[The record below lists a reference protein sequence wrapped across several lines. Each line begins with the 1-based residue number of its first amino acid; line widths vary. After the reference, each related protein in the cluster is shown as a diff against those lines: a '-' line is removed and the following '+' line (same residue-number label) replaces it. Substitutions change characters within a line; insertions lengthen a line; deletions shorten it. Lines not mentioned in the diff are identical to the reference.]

1 MKSLLEALEWRYAV
15 KKMNGNVV
23 PEDKLEKILDAVRLA
38 PSSMGVQPYSVI
50 VVSDPELKAKILP
63 VAFNQQQVVDSSHL
77 LVFAA
82 WDDITQ
88 ERSDAFINDH
98 ATARNKPVESMD
110 YFRNVMEGFMKR
122 EPEVNFN
129 WNARQA
135 YIAFGIAIAAA
146 AEQGV
151 DATPMEGFNGPELD
165 TLLGLDK
172 QGLRS
177 VTILPLG
184 YRDAE
189 NDWLAPLVKVRRDKA
204 KLFVRK

>member
-1 MKSLLEALEWRYAV
+1 MSTLIEALEWRYAV
-15 KKMNGNVV
+15 KKMNGNTV
-23 PEDKLEKILDAVRLA
+23 PEEKIEKILDAMRLA

-50 VVSDPELKAKILP
+50 VVSDPGLKKKILP
-63 VAFNQQQVVDSSHL
+63 VGNNQQQIVDSSHL

-82 WDDITQ
+82 WDNITP
-88 ERSDAFINDH
+88 ERAEAFLNDH
-98 ATARNKPVESMD
+98 SVARNIPVESMG
-110 YFRNVMEGFMKR
+110 YFKGVLDNLMKR
-122 EPEVNFN
+122 PAEENFQ

-165 TLLGLDK
+165 KLLGLNQ

-184 YRDAE
+184 YRDAA
-189 NDWLAPLVKVRRDKA
+189 NDWLAPLVKVRRDKS
-204 KLFVRK
+204 KLILRK